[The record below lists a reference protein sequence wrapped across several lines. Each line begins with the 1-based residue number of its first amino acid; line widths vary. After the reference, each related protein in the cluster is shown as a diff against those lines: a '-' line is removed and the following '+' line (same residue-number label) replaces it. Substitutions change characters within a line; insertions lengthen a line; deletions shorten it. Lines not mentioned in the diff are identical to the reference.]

1 LIAGYQ
7 GDWDAVLIMRLAD
20 AALGFSTALVAMI
33 IATHLGA
40 DMENIV
46 LAVVITVWP
55 GSP

>member
-1 LIAGYQ
+1 
-7 GDWDAVLIMRLAD
+7 LIMRLAD